1 MSEPKTTPPV
11 VEQIDETALQVERD
25 LDAMYAIKTNWEFE
39 EIRPQSETIYNMI
52 FDVYDA
58 DHEENGITTD
68 KYSFLEDKSA
78 VKEDANEDEQDPV
91 FILKLK

>member
-1 MSEPKTTPPV
+1 MNEPKTTAPV
-11 VEQIDETALQVERD
+11 VEQPDEMALQIERD
-25 LDAMYAIKTNWEFE
+25 LDAMFAIKANWEYE
-39 EIRPQSETIYNMI
+39 EIRPQSEEIYNII
-52 FDVYDA
+52 FDSYDA

-78 VKEDANEDEQDPV
+78 VKEDAKEDEQEPV